1 MEKADESLYRL
12 YRKDLQDGVGEILE
26 ANGESLNYANYF
38 KNQSYM
44 SQLFTKALD
53 GEIKRCSREVFKDLS

>member
-1 MEKADESLYRL
+1 
-12 YRKDLQDGVGEILE
+12 
-26 ANGESLNYANYF
+26 
-38 KNQSYM
+38 M